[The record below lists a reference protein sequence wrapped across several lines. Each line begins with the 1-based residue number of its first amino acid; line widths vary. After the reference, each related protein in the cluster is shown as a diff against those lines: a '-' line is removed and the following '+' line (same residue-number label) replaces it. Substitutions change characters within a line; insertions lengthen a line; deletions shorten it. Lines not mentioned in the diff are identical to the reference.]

1 MHGAWSRPPVPGLE
15 CKAGVPPEA
24 CRVRPWLLQQAP
36 NCSRRQVR
44 LLCTNAES
52 TEVACNSMFVSDLSV
67 DLPCWN
73 NLYRIGDSV
82 YLGLLSLASQ
92 LAWIPE
98 DDTRRKTAAADGD
111 SGRVW
116 PPRIHS
122 QTHPCN
128 ASEDTRAAPSRR

>member
-1 MHGAWSRPPVPGLE
+1 
-15 CKAGVPPEA
+15 
-24 CRVRPWLLQQAP
+24 
-36 NCSRRQVR
+36 
-44 LLCTNAES
+44 
-52 TEVACNSMFVSDLSV
+52 MFVSDLSV